1 MGSNRNRRLLM
12 VSLAVAGT
20 ALLQAC
26 AVTTGSFVP
35 SRSAATNRSMTSH
48 YDVLRMQS
56 TPATPHALMR
66 TAHEKGFHDHVY
78 Y

>member
-1 MGSNRNRRLLM
+1 MRSNRKLFLA
-12 VSLAVAGT
+12 LAVLGS

-26 AVTTGSFVP
+26 AVTTGAFVP
-35 SRSAATNRSMTSH
+35 SRSSNTNHNMNSR

-56 TPATPHALMR
+56 TPATPHSLMR
-66 TAHEKGFHDHVY
+66 TTSEKGFHDHVY